1 MFAEILA
8 EWLPAIMFFS
18 LALFIF
24 SGLPVAMVLGGVS
37 LVFAGIGLYLGE
49 IRLAHLPLL
58 INRIFS
64 GIISNGVMVA
74 VPMFVLMGTLLERS
88 GIAEDLLEGLQ
99 SLLRRVPGGLA
110 IGVTLMGT
118 ILAASTGIIGASV
131 AMLTMLA
138 LPIMLREGY
147 APSLATGTIAAS
159 GTLGILIPPSIMLVI
174 MGDLLT
180 ISVGKLFMAAL
191 IPGLLLSTL
200 YLIYIGTISF
210 LRPSIAPRVSEPLTP
225 DERKLLVRKLAAGFI
240 PPALLIA
247 LVLGSILG
255 GWATPTEASGV
266 GALGALALALFRGR
280 LNFREMNYVLKRT
293 LTTVSMIFFIFV
305 GATAFSYLFRRFG
318 GEEFVLTLID
328 PSVLGAWG
336 VLAILM
342 LLIFAMGF
350 FFDWIEITLIVLP
363 IFAPVLALLEFNGHV
378 ASSDIV
384 YWFAILVA
392 INLQTSFLTPPFGF
406 ALFYLKGTAGNT
418 VSLAQIY
425 RGVIPFVLLQ
435 LLALAV
441 VLAFPEVALW
451 LPNKLFN

>member
-1 MFAEILA
+1 MLA
-8 EWLPAIMFFS
+8 EWLPALMFFS

-24 SGLPVAMVLGGVS
+24 SGLPVAVVLGGVS
-37 LVFAGIGLYLGE
+37 LTFAGVGLYFGE
-49 IRLAHLPLL
+49 IRFAHLPLVV
-58 INRIFS
+58 NRIFS
-64 GIISNGVMVA
+64 GIISNNVMVA

-99 SLLRRVPGGLA
+99 ALLRRVPGGLA

-147 APSLATGTIAAS
+147 APSLAAGTIAAS

-191 IPGLLLSTL
+191 LPGLMLSAF
-200 YLIYIGTISF
+200 YLIYIAAVSY
-210 LRPSIAPRVSEPLTP
+210 LRPSIAPRTSSPLTSE
-225 DERKLLVRKLAAGFI
+225 ERRELFAKLAKGFI

-255 GWATPTEASGV
+255 GLATPTEASGV
-266 GALGALALALFRGR
+266 GALGALALASFRGR
-280 LNFREMNYVLKRT
+280 LNFTEMNYVLKRT

-318 GEEFVLTLID
+318 GEAFVLSIID
-328 PSVLGAWG
+328 PNILGPWS

-363 IFAPVLALLEFNGHV
+363 IFAPILAHLDFGNHVLSTE
-378 ASSDIV
+378 IV

-406 ALFYLKGTAGNT
+406 ALFYLKGTAGKT
-418 VSLAQIY
+418 VSLGQIY
-425 RGVIPFVLLQ
+425 KGVIPFVLLQ
-435 LLALAV
+435 VLALAV
-441 VLAFPEVALW
+441 VMSFPDVALW
-451 LPNKLFN
+451 LPSKLFN